1 MAQAKPTTEGAV
13 DLQDSATA
21 KAPDYLQAS
30 SGRVFKATPYLVKQW
45 RKGKFGMV
53 KATKKDYDDAVKA
66 EAAKAKEA

>member
-1 MAQAKPTTEGAV
+1 MAQAKPTAPGAV
-13 DLQDSATA
+13 DLQDNVDAE
-21 KAPDYLQAS
+21 APDYLQAS

-66 EAAKAKEA
+66 GKA

>member
-13 DLQDSATA
+13 DLQDNANVE
-21 KAPDYLQAS
+21 APDYLQAS

-66 EAAKAKEA
+66 GKA